1 VVLTVLAE
9 VLPVRRAPRAVLERA
24 DVEAADETV
33 DSAVGSAVVST
44 VEKEAAA
51 VVQVDTIFELLSL
64 ACLLRSCC
72 RFRCRFRYA
81 INSGGT

>member
-1 VVLTVLAE
+1 VVLAVLAE

-24 DVEAADETV
+24 DVEAADKTV
-33 DSAVGSAVVST
+33 DSVVGFAVDST

-64 ACLLRSCC
+64 ACLRSC
-72 RFRCRFRYA
+72 
-81 INSGGT
+81 